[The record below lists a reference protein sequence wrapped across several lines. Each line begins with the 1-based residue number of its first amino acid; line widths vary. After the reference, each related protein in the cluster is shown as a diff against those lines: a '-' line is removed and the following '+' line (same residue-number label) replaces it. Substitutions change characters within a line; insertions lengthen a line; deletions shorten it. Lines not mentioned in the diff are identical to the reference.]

1 MQHDRIAVIDFG
13 GQYAHLIANKIRRM
27 HVLAEI
33 RQPEDP
39 VSAYRGF
46 KGIVISGSPALA
58 SQGEDSGYNKGFF
71 ELDIPILGLCFGHQE
86 VAKRY
91 GGRVEHAQREYG
103 FTKMKLCGDSP
114 IFAGLGPE
122 EIVWM
127 SHGDTVTELGE
138 GFAEI
143 GASIDQDGTTH
154 HNAAIANDKLRR
166 YGFQYHP
173 EVDDTEHGDQM
184 LGNFALRVC
193 GCRPTWT
200 MDRYIE
206 EQIAA
211 IGKQAAGRG
220 VFLLASG
227 GVDSTVCAVL
237 IGRALGPDRLHLLHV
252 DNGLMRKG
260 ESLKVLEEFKKQG
273 LGNNL
278 HFVDASDKFLLALDG
293 RIEPES
299 KRRMIGETFV
309 RVFEDESRRLN
320 LQSMLLGQGTI
331 YPDRIETGGTR
342 RADVIKTHHNRV
354 PVIEEMIAAGRV
366 IEPLSELYKVEVREM
381 GQQLGIDPGLL
392 WRHPFPGPGLG
403 VRLLCSDGS
412 APAGHDAERVQ
423 PLIDEQCKPA
433 GLSGLLLPA
442 RSVGVKADLRSYE
455 QPILLWGDAPYETL
469 LQVSAQLYARV
480 PGVNRCVLDL
490 TGRGARKV
498 TPVAGKVTR
507 KRLDLLREADDIV
520 MRALD
525 RHGLMR
531 TIWQCPTVLLPMS
544 IDDQGRELV
553 IVRPVLSERAM
564 TARPAQLPKALI
576 DEIRAPILALPE
588 VSGLVLD
595 LTTKPPGTIEW
606 E

>member
-39 VSAYRGF
+39 VSAYRGYQ
-46 KGIVISGSPALA
+46 GIVISGSPALA
-58 SQGEDSGYNKGFF
+58 SQGEDSGYDKGFF

-103 FTKMKLCGDSP
+103 FAKMKVLGDSP
-114 IFAGLGPE
+114 IFAGLGPQE
-122 EIVWM
+122 VVWM

-138 GFAEI
+138 GFVEI

-184 LGNFALRVC
+184 LENFAIRVC
-193 GCRPTWT
+193 GCKPTWT

-206 EQIAA
+206 EQIEA
-211 IGKQAAGRG
+211 IREQAAGRG

-260 ESLKVLEEFKKQG
+260 ESLQVVEEFKRQG

-278 HFVDASDKFLLALDG
+278 HFVDASDKFLRALAG

-299 KRRMIGETFV
+299 KRRVIGETFV

-354 PVIEEMIAAGRV
+354 PIIEEMIAAGRV

-381 GQQLGIDPGLL
+381 GEQLGIAPGLL

-412 APAGHDAERVQ
+412 APTGHDADKAQ
-423 PLIDEQCKPA
+423 PLIDAQAKPA
-433 GLSGLLLPA
+433 GLSGMLLPV

-455 QPILLWGDAPYETL
+455 QPVLLWGEAPYETL
-469 LQVSAQLYARV
+469 LQVAAQLYARV

-490 TGRGARKV
+490 TGRGARKA
-498 TPVAGKVTR
+498 TPVLGKVTR
-507 KRLDLLREADDIV
+507 ERLDLLREADDIV
-520 MRALD
+520 MRALE

-531 TIWQCPTVLLPMS
+531 TVWQCPTVLLPMS
-544 IDDQGRELV
+544 LDDRGRELV

-576 DEIRAPILALPE
+576 DEIRGPILALPD